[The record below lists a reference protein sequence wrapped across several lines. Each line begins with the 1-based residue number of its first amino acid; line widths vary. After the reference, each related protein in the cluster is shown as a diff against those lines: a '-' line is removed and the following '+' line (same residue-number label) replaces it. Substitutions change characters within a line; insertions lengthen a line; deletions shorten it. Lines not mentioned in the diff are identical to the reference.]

1 LPLEHVARVRLISP
15 RSELLELTRQLAA
28 LKYFHPKEEITQEP
42 DRQLEVVLSK
52 LRRVYVEMQ
61 EAASDLGLQDEIP
74 ITEQLLKGYNVQK
87 TIISVKDWEELAEYI
102 TGRAEPLLS
111 SFNALRNE
119 LTSLEKEIKEKTSV
133 LESLRGLEG
142 LNYNLE
148 TLEKMRWVKLFLF
161 ITSNRNIPELKH
173 ALSDLLV
180 SHVQTS
186 PENSLVLVVGS
197 PKDGERISR
206 VMRLF
211 DARPITVPR
220 GAPANP
226 LEAFREVSTSLIE
239 LYEARR
245 RIKNELDEFAREKGQ
260 EILTIKEA
268 ARLALSNLER
278 LRKPTGFKRIVVVE
292 GFVPYSNLPEFEKRM
307 SKWIIHVERDAK
319 QVRASEHGRRE
330 EPVQPTLLHNKRYF
344 RAFEKITLTQGPPTP
359 GELDPTPLIG
369 VIFPV
374 FYGLMFGDAGHGLVL
389 TFFGLFMLKRIAPD
403 LKPWAIM
410 ITAFGISATISGL
423 MVGEYFGLHG
433 EEVPLLGEALKPIHQ
448 FGGRIGLTVET
459 EGIPRLLGLA
469 IGVGALH
476 LSLGFALDIV
486 KKIRL
491 GNTYEALSISLPTF
505 LWYVLGAIPFGIG
518 LLRVNIDLAAVS
530 SSELPHPLFPFMTVA
545 AVTNYIVL
553 PTTVACSLLIVLSHP
568 VGVLLRKHAVS
579 LGEAVILG
587 PIEWLLRMIEFLANS
602 ISYVRIGILLIIH
615 ATLVSVIRNFTY
627 ENMTLLPAAIIFNL
641 LVMALE
647 GMIVFI
653 QALRLH
659 LYEWFTKFYE
669 GAGKMFEGLS
679 LDGKRV
685 RIQLIE

>member
-28 LKYFHPKEEITQEP
+28 LQYFHPKEEITPEP
-42 DRQLEVVLSK
+42 DRRLESILSN
-52 LRRVYVEMQ
+52 LRRVFVEIQ
-61 EAASDLGLQDEIP
+61 EAASDLDLQDETP
-74 ITEQLLKGYNVQK
+74 ITEQLLKGYNTKK
-87 TIISVKDWEELAEYI
+87 TVISVKDWEELAEYI
-102 TGRAEPLLS
+102 TGHAEPLLAS
-111 SFNALRNE
+111 YKALRNE
-119 LTSLEKEIKEKTSV
+119 LTSLEKEIKEKTSA
-133 LESLRGLEG
+133 LLSLKGLEG

-161 ITSNRNIPELKH
+161 TTSNRNIPELKH

-180 SHVQTS
+180 SHVQIS

-197 PKDGERISR
+197 PKDGERITR
-206 VMRLF
+206 IIRLF
-211 DARPITVPR
+211 DAKPITVPR

-226 LEAFREVSTSLIE
+226 LEAFREISTSLIE
-239 LYEARR
+239 LSESQR
-245 RIKNELDEFAREKGQ
+245 RIKNELDEFARRKGQ

-268 ARLALSNLER
+268 AKLVLSNLER
-278 LRKPTGFKRIVVVE
+278 LRKPPGFKRIVVVE

-307 SKWIIHVERDAK
+307 SKWIVHVERDVK
-319 QVRASEHGRRE
+319 QVRAPAHGGSK
-330 EPVQPTLLHNKRYF
+330 EPMQPTVLRNKRYF
-344 RAFEKITLTQGPPTP
+344 QAFEKITLTQGPPTP

-369 VIFPV
+369 LIFPV

-389 TFFGLFMLKRIAPD
+389 TVFGLFMLKRIAPN

-410 ITAFGISATISGL
+410 ITAFGISAMISGL

-433 EEVPLLGEALKPIHQ
+433 EEVPVLGGVFEPIHR
-448 FGGRIGLTVET
+448 FGARIGLTIET
-459 EGIPRLLGLA
+459 EEIPRLLGLA
-469 IGVGALH
+469 IGVGAFH
-476 LSLGFALDIV
+476 LSLGFALDIA
-486 KKIRL
+486 KKIRI
-491 GNTYEALSISLPTF
+491 GNNYEALTMSIPTF
-505 LWYVLGAIPFGIG
+505 LWYVLGAIPFGVG
-518 LLRVNIDLAAVS
+518 LLQVNIDLAAAS
-530 SSELPHPLFPFMTVA
+530 SSELPHLLFPFMTVG

-553 PTTVACSLLIVLSHP
+553 PTTAVCSLLIILSHP
-568 VGVLLRKHAVS
+568 VGVLLRKHTVP
-579 LGEAVILG
+579 LGDAVILG

-615 ATLVSVIRNFTY
+615 ATLVSVIRTFTY
-627 ENMTLLPAAIIFNL
+627 DNMMLLPAAIIFNL
-641 LVMALE
+641 LVIALE

-669 GAGKMFEGLS
+669 GGGEMFEGLS

-685 RIQLIE
+685 RIQLVG